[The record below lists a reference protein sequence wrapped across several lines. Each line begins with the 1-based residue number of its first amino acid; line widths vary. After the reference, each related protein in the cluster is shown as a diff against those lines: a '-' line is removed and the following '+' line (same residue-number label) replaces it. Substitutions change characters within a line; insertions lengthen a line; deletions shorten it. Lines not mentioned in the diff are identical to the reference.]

1 MSNLSTVSKQKLSI
15 KDLVVTGIFSALF
28 FVMTMIGGI
37 FFAPNPALTF
47 LLPPAV
53 ALLTGP
59 VYLLLIAKVP
69 KHGPILILGI
79 LMGLLMFV
87 TGMYWLW
94 SVAYIV
100 LAIVAELISGA
111 GKFNNMKLNIMGFM
125 IFSLNPIGSYM
136 MLWINQNKYID
147 YLVGKGTEQSYMNTM
162 VETAKDWMLPAMIIG
177 TLLLAFISALL
188 GKRLLKKQFEKAGI
202 LA

>member
-1 MSNLSTVSKQKLSI
+1 MSNVTGFSEQKLSI

-28 FVMTMIGGI
+28 FVLTMIGGI
-37 FFAPNPALTF
+37 LFAPNPVLTF
-47 LLPPAV
+47 LLPPSV

-69 KHGPILILGI
+69 KHGPITILGI

-94 SVAYIV
+94 SVAYII

-111 GKFNNMKLNIMGFM
+111 GKFKNNKLNILGFM

-136 MLWINQNKYID
+136 MLWINQSKYIE
-147 YLVGKGTEQSYMNTM
+147 YLVGKGTEQTYMDTM
-162 VETAKDWMLPAMIIG
+162 VATAKDWMLPAMVIG

-202 LA
+202 TA

>member
-1 MSNLSTVSKQKLSI
+1 MSNLSTVSKQNLSI

-37 FFAPNPALTF
+37 FFAPNPVLTF

-111 GKFNNMKLNIMGFM
+111 GKFNNMKLNIIGFM

-202 LA
+202 VA

>member
-37 FFAPNPALTF
+37 FFAPNPVLTF

-111 GKFNNMKLNIMGFM
+111 GKFNNMKLNIIGFM

-202 LA
+202 VA

>member
-1 MSNLSTVSKQKLSI
+1 MSNLSTVSKQNLSI

-37 FFAPNPALTF
+37 FFAPNPVLTF

-94 SVAYIV
+94 SVAYVV

-202 LA
+202 VA

>member
-15 KDLVVTGIFSALF
+15 KDLVVIGIFSALF

-37 FFAPNPALTF
+37 FFAPNPVLTF

-202 LA
+202 VA

>member
-37 FFAPNPALTF
+37 FFAPNPVLTF

-202 LA
+202 VA